1 MGFHVGLCL
10 SFDLGSKAIVRRILL
25 YYTTSKIVSFKTK
38 VPWFVIFRF
47 LPLVQ
52 IVSHN
57 TENGVIPCNM
67 PNWFWKRVF
76 YTDHLRVQSINS
88 PALTLI
94 CAKPFYT
101 STMENYCYEVCLG
114 KKCWFLIRDE
124 RTFSPLSK
132 SWFPKS
138 CKRESIFE
146 HDIQSAEAR
155 HFPAVWR
162 MQRRASQNRLRCSQH
177 KHNFPLWIN
186 YFIAAP
192 FALMHYFEGI
202 FKLLLTHYSPC

>member
-38 VPWFVIFRF
+38 VPWFFIFRF

-57 TENGVIPCNM
+57 TEDGVIPCNM

-114 KKCWFLIRDE
+114 KNADFWSVMRELFPRRVNRDFQKVAKRRAFLNT
-124 RTFSPLSK
+124 TFKVRKRVIFPPFDACRGARHKIDLDVVNTNTISPY
-132 SWFPKS
+132 
-138 CKRESIFE
+138 ESI
-146 HDIQSAEAR
+146 I
-155 HFPAVWR
+155 
-162 MQRRASQNRLRCSQH
+162 L
-177 KHNFPLWIN
+177 
-186 YFIAAP
+186 
-192 FALMHYFEGI
+192 
-202 FKLLLTHYSPC
+202 

>member
-1 MGFHVGLCL
+1 MIFHF
-10 SFDLGSKAIVRRILL
+10 SFSSPCTDSFPQHGRRRYTLQYAELILETSFLHRSLESAILL
-25 YYTTSKIVSFKTK
+25 NI
-38 VPWFVIFRF
+38 
-47 LPLVQ
+47 
-52 IVSHN
+52 
-57 TENGVIPCNM
+57 
-67 PNWFWKRVF
+67 
-76 YTDHLRVQSINS
+76 

-94 CAKPFYT
+94 RAKPFYT

-124 RTFSPLSK
+124 RTFSPSSK

-138 CKRESIFE
+138 CKKESIFE

-177 KHNFPLWIN
+177 KHNFPSWIY

-192 FALMHYFEGI
+192 FALMHDFEGI
-202 FKLLLTHYSPC
+202 FKLLLNHYSPC

>member
-57 TENGVIPCNM
+57 TEDGVIPCNM

-114 KKCWFLIRDE
+114 QNADFWSVMRELFPRWVNRDFQKVAKGRAFLNT
-124 RTFSPLSK
+124 TFKVRKRVIFPPFDACRCARHKIDLDVVNTNTISPY
-132 SWFPKS
+132 
-138 CKRESIFE
+138 ESIT
-146 HDIQSAEAR
+146 
-155 HFPAVWR
+155 
-162 MQRRASQNRLRCSQH
+162 L
-177 KHNFPLWIN
+177 
-186 YFIAAP
+186 
-192 FALMHYFEGI
+192 
-202 FKLLLTHYSPC
+202 

>member
-1 MGFHVGLCL
+1 MIFHF
-10 SFDLGSKAIVRRILL
+10 SFSSPCTDSFPQHGRRRYTLQYAELILETSFLHRSLESAILL
-25 YYTTSKIVSFKTK
+25 
-38 VPWFVIFRF
+38 
-47 LPLVQ
+47 
-52 IVSHN
+52 
-57 TENGVIPCNM
+57 
-67 PNWFWKRVF
+67 
-76 YTDHLRVQSINS
+76 NS

-94 CAKPFYT
+94 RAKPFYT

-114 KKCWFLIRDE
+114 KNADFWSVMREL
-124 RTFSPLSK
+124 
-132 SWFPKS
+132 FPRWVNR

-162 MQRRASQNRLRCSQH
+162 MQMRASQNRLRCSQH